1 MPRCKKLYRIR
12 MHERLRLI
20 SLFFF
25 FFESYDELV
34 SEHKVVYVA
43 GGGAQNAARGAAVS
57 IFS

>member
-1 MPRCKKLYRIR
+1 MLRCKKLYRIQMR
-12 MHERLRLI
+12 KRLRLI
-20 SLFFF
+20 FFFLFFF
-25 FFESYDELV
+25 DSYDELV